1 MHALRSKVFWCGL
14 GVLAFV
20 GAALAFRPAERS
32 IEVPLLRTRTA
43 DERRDSLWAL
53 QDAWSA
59 RALVYSPEN
68 EREER
73 AFLNRLAYFIRATRG
88 RETYGPAC
96 QFWNRAYHDHASRYS
111 DFIEDQ
117 E

>member
-1 MHALRSKVFWCGL
+1 MHAWKSKLFWIALLMLTLIGGAVGLR
-14 GVLAFV
+14 
-20 GAALAFRPAERS
+20 PPERA
-32 IEVPLLRTRTA
+32 IVIPTLRTRTA
-43 DERRDSLWAL
+43 LERRDSLWAL
-53 QDAWSA
+53 QDAWSN
-59 RALVYSPEN
+59 RAFVYSPQN

-73 AFLNRLAYFIRATRG
+73 AFLNRLAYFIRSTRG

-111 DFIEDQ
+111 DFIEDA